1 MTRGAAHEKV
11 PRPNETWLSHRKL
24 QTPVLGIA
32 RILDRHS
39 GCMLQSKHIAGLM
52 SLHITCWFAALHPHT
67 IDMHATVPGRAARAR
82 LILAVALLQLSARA
96 KTVPRSN
103 LTTSTRAC
111 QPPYDSFPFCNTSLS
126 FDTRV
131 RDLISRLEDS
141 DIPAQLTAR
150 HSGGGNPGPE
160 SNVSRLGI
168 PTYDWGECS
177 KDGPRSP
184 TASALLSRL
193 RVLATSSQFSHFLLA
208 RVSHAGLNGIH
219 GVQSSCVEVGH

>member
-1 MTRGAAHEKV
+1 M
-11 PRPNETWLSHRKL
+11 
-24 QTPVLGIA
+24 Q
-32 RILDRHS
+32 
-39 GCMLQSKHIAGLM
+39 
-52 SLHITCWFAALHPHT
+52 
-67 IDMHATVPGRAARAR
+67 ATVPGRAPTGGR
-82 LILAVALLQLSARA
+82 LSIILAVALLQLGALA

-126 FDTRV
+126 FNTRV

-168 PTYDWGECS
+168 PTYDWGECRRM
-177 KDGPRSP
+177 GPERRHSG
-184 TASALLSRL
+184 TARQPLTVTFPESS
-193 RVLATSSQFSHFLLA
+193 VL
-208 RVSHAGLNGIH
+208 
-219 GVQSSCVEVGH
+219 